1 VTQPRVPELI
11 VFVGLPASGKTTY
24 FRRTFADTHQ
34 HVSKDM
40 MPRSANKDK
49 RQRELIVE
57 ALASG
62 RSVVVDNTNPTVASR
77 APLLEMA
84 RHHGA
89 RTVAIEF
96 EAEVRECVAMN
107 RLREGMAKVPNVAI
121 FTAAKKFQKPSLDEG
136 FDEVRVI
143 RALPPARADGEE

>member
-1 VTQPRVPELI
+1 
-11 VFVGLPASGKTTY
+11 
-24 FRRTFADTHQ
+24 
-34 HVSKDM
+34 
-40 MPRSANKDK
+40 
-49 RQRELIVE
+49 
-57 ALASG
+57 
-62 RSVVVDNTNPTVASR
+62 
-77 APLLEMA
+77 MA

-107 RLREGMAKVPNVAI
+107 RLREGAAKVPNVAI